1 MNHHKEKE
9 IMGCQRAY
17 NKRANETPEES
28 KKRRAMEAERA
39 NKNRGN
45 ETPEKR
51 IARKEAVAKRAKLTH
66 INASPES
73 ARKQREKNTEKVRK
87 YRLTQT
93 NVSPESARKKRE
105 KNTEMVRKYRLKK
118 KASRE
123 AHKDRLRRQVVRS
136 ANQSCDLGLDEIE
149 EEVPNISQYVETRES
164 IIAAYEHLMK
174 TQLKENEKFES
185 VQMRPGI
192 DFPLAGMRH
201 QANVCVCCDRFIT
214 GTNEIKWIN
223 KTVLLSNEK
232 RLQDD
237 DITVSLQNCYNV
249 LDPGLQ
255 HCLLSPRARVKSND
269 DYMCCS
275 QCKSF
280 NRYSY
285 SVLH

>member
-1 MNHHKEKE
+1 MNHHNEKE

-73 ARKQREKNTEKVRK
+73 ARKQREKNTEKVRKYRLTQANVSPDSARKKREEHNEKVRK

-192 DFPLAGMRH
+192 DFPLAGMWH

-223 KTVLLSNEK
+223 KTV
-232 RLQDD
+232 
-237 DITVSLQNCYNV
+237 
-249 LDPGLQ
+249 
-255 HCLLSPRARVKSND
+255 
-269 DYMCCS
+269 
-275 QCKSF
+275 
-280 NRYSY
+280 
-285 SVLH
+285 